1 MNLCHVT
8 PLTLAEVSEF
18 NNIPHAIIGPMA
30 SAFVHLHVHTEYSL
44 LDGMCRI
51 PQLIARAKQMGM
63 SSVALTDHGSMY
75 GAIDFYTTARNAG
88 IKPILGCEVYVA
100 PGARTS
106 RDASSRNPFHLTLL
120 AKNTEGYHNLLQLV
134 TRAHTEGFYYK
145 PRVDRELLEQYH
157 SGVIALSGCAS
168 GELVRLVLDGRIA
181 EAEAVASWYRE
192 LFGDYYIEI
201 QRHPIADLEKANPAL
216 ISLGH
221 RLGIPLVATFD
232 VHYVEREDAAAHDL
246 LLCVQTNAQVHDD
259 KRLKM
264 AGDYFYLRSPEEV
277 ADLFQDLPEALENT
291 VHLADMCNLEL
302 EFGKLHLPEVALPEG
317 RSAEEHLASL
327 CWDGFK
333 QRFAVATPE
342 LEDRLRLELD
352 VIGKTHFADYFLV
365 VWDIVSYA
373 KRSGIYYGVRG
384 SAAASLV
391 LYCLSITD
399 INPLDYGLVFER
411 FLNIERSEM
420 PDIDL
425 DFQDDRREDMLNY
438 VNARY
443 GTDHVAQIISFG
455 TMGARGALRDAG
467 RALGM
472 PYGQVDSVARLV
484 PQELTITLDRAVA
497 ENAELHQFYEDDDDV
512 RRLIDAAR
520 KIEGLT
526 RHASTHAA
534 GVVISRDPLVEYAP
548 LQPVGKQGQQGL
560 MTQYHMWNVAKLGLL
575 KMDFLG
581 LSNLTILAKA
591 RDIINKRHGVLIDFA
606 QLPLD
611 DRKTFAL
618 LASGETRDIFQLES
632 KGMRRYLQ
640 ELKPSVFGDISAMVA
655 LYRPGP
661 MEQIDRFIR
670 AKQGTDPVRYPH
682 AALERILEETYGVIV
697 YQEQVMFIARTLA
710 GYSMGQADI
719 FRKAMGK
726 KIAEVMREQEQTF
739 VAGAVANGI
748 DERLAREVFALI
760 EPFAGYAF
768 NKAHSVSYA
777 LVAYRGAYVKANY
790 PVEYAS
796 AYMNTYWDN
805 ADKVSLAVDECRK
818 MGIRMLPPDVNE
830 SESGFTIEDGEAGQ
844 AIRFGL
850 ASVKNVG
857 LGPVDA
863 IVTARRTSGRFTSIG
878 DFCRKVG
885 GGGVNKKVLESL
897 IRVGALDGF
906 GTRSGLLASIDRIVA
921 VAQAEQRTRDSGQ
934 TTFFDYM
941 PEAPQT
947 LELDLVS
954 GLPDVP
960 AREKIAWERELTGV
974 YFSPHPVEAFREEL
988 DDIVTAPCGML
999 GHDLI
1004 EHEVVVAGVVA
1015 AVRQSATKEGRPFII
1030 AEVEDTSGSIEVTVW
1045 PRLHETTRG
1054 LWVEGAM
1061 VIAKG
1066 QLRGRE
1072 GQLQI
1077 SCQQAQRFTPGQSNG
1092 RRRAKPRELIIQ
1104 LKESGDSRADIELL
1118 GGIVALLRKHPGDSL
1133 VSLTVD
1139 LSDGGRAELDMP
1151 DIHVSLCPELQN
1163 ELTELLVGASFRI
1176 V

>member
-1 MNLCHVT
+1 
-8 PLTLAEVSEF
+8 
-18 NNIPHAIIGPMA
+18 MA

-51 PQLIARAKQMGM
+51 PQLIARAKEMGM
-63 SSVALTDHGSMY
+63 TSIALTDHGNMY
-75 GAIDFYTTARNAG
+75 GAIDFYTAARASG
-88 IKPILGCEVYVA
+88 LKPILGCEVYVS
-100 PGARTS
+100 PNSRTT
-106 RDASSRNPFHLTLL
+106 RDASGRNPFHLTLL
-120 AKNTEGYHNLLQLV
+120 AKNNQGYHNLMQLV

-157 SGVIALSGCAS
+157 DGLIALSGCAS
-168 GELVRLVLDGRIA
+168 GELVRLVLEGRNA
-181 EAEAVASWYRE
+181 DAEAVASWYKE
-192 LFGDYYIEI
+192 LFGDYYIEV
-201 QRHPIADLEKANPAL
+201 QRHPIADLERANPEL
-216 ISLGH
+216 VSIGH
-221 RLGIPLVATFD
+221 KLGIPLVATFD
-232 VHYVEREDAAAHDL
+232 VHYVDRDDAAAHDL
-246 LLCVQTNAQVHDD
+246 LLCVQTNAQVQED

-277 ADLFQDLPEALENT
+277 AELFPDLPEALENT
-291 VHLADMCNLEL
+291 VRVADMCDLQL
-302 EFGKLHLPEVALPEG
+302 EFGKLHLPEVDLPQG
-317 RSAEEHLASL
+317 ASAEDYLASL
-327 CWDGFK
+327 CREGFK
-333 QRFAVATPE
+333 LRFSEPTPQQE
-342 LEDRLRLELD
+342 ERLQLELD

-373 KRSGIYYGVRG
+373 KRTGIYYGVRG

-399 INPLDYGLVFER
+399 INPLDYELVFER

-438 VNARY
+438 VNDRY

-472 PYGQVDSVARLV
+472 SYGQVDSVARLV

-497 ENAELHQFYEDDDDV
+497 DNAELHQAYEDDDDV

-534 GVVISRDPLVEYAP
+534 GVVISRDPLVRYAP

-606 QLPLD
+606 RLPLD
-611 DRKTFAL
+611 DAKTFAL

-640 ELKPSVFGDISAMVA
+640 ELRPSVFGDISAMVA

-682 AALERILEETYGVIV
+682 PALERILEETYGVIV

-739 VAGAVANGI
+739 VQGAVTNGI

-790 PVEYAS
+790 PIEYAA

-818 MGIRMLPPDVNE
+818 MGFKILPPDVNE
-830 SESGFTIEDGEAGQ
+830 SESGFTIEDTASGQ
-844 AIRFGL
+844 SIRFGL

-857 LGPVDA
+857 LGPVDT
-863 IVTARRTSGRFTSIG
+863 IVAARRTGGRFTSVG
-878 DFCRKVG
+878 DFCKKVG
-885 GGGVNKKVLESL
+885 SGGVNKKVLESL
-897 IRVGALDGF
+897 IRVGALDSL

-921 VAQAEQRTRDSGQ
+921 VAQSEQRTRDSGQ
-934 TTFFDYM
+934 TTFFDFI
-941 PEAPQT
+941 PEAPQS
-947 LELDLVS
+947 LELDLGS
-954 GLPDVP
+954 GIPDAP
-960 AREKIAWERELTGV
+960 TREKIAWEKELTGV
-974 YFSPHPVEAFREEL
+974 FFSPHPVEAYR
-988 DDIVTAPCGML
+988 D
-999 GHDLI
+999 
-1004 EHEVVVAGVVA
+1004 
-1015 AVRQSATKEGRPFII
+1015 
-1030 AEVEDTSGSIEVTVW
+1030 
-1045 PRLHETTRG
+1045 
-1054 LWVEGAM
+1054 
-1061 VIAKG
+1061 
-1066 QLRGRE
+1066 
-1072 GQLQI
+1072 
-1077 SCQQAQRFTPGQSNG
+1077 
-1092 RRRAKPRELIIQ
+1092 
-1104 LKESGDSRADIELL
+1104 
-1118 GGIVALLRKHPGDSL
+1118 
-1133 VSLTVD
+1133 
-1139 LSDGGRAELDMP
+1139 
-1151 DIHVSLCPELQN
+1151 ELQRHRHC
-1163 ELTELLVGASFRI
+1163 TVRFVRT
-1176 V
+1176 